1 MISSAWNLRLQQ
13 LEANIRE
20 ILDLL
25 NQYEIELLDEND
37 PGTRSKYR
45 RRVKSLELQKIA
57 YENELKE
64 LQGQSTNE
72 QSLQTQTITSQLQII
87 DNKIDLLLDNQFQLS
102 QELLSHFDKQEQILL
117 SPFTEKLDESQLLQ
131 VNAFLEAV
139 DNDKISEGDIEST
152 LLEIKNSLKQMNH
165 QNLLLP
171 ESSKAIWGII
181 EDPKLDSKHSLK
193 VTIPIIPFILS
204 YEGELALG
212 TGANI
217 KNIWESLQSRFH

>member
-1 MISSAWNLRLQQ
+1 
-13 LEANIRE
+13 
-20 ILDLL
+20 LL

-64 LQGQSTNE
+64 LQGQATNE